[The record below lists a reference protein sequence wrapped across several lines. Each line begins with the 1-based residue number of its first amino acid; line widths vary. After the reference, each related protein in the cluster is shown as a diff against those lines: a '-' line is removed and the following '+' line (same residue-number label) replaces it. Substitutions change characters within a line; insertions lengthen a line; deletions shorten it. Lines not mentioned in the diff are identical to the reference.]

1 MSFAYFLLY
10 LSYIEFCF
18 PYGIIYGL
26 FIYFE
31 LVLLYITPP
40 FNTSLAKIIV
50 CICQCLDPN
59 YGRILLEVID
69 FSIVLQVTCSIRLY

>member
-1 MSFAYFLLY
+1 MSFANFFLY

-18 PYGIIYGL
+18 LYGIIYGL
-26 FIYFE
+26 FMYFD

-50 CICQCLDPN
+50 CVYQCLDPN
-59 YGRILLEVID
+59 YGRISLEVID
-69 FSIVLQVTCSIRLY
+69 FSIVLQLY